1 VCLSQDGPVPHSIVE
16 LGFLTI
22 VQIKAK
28 SWKVWKLG
36 LFLLYIRDSILI
48 RVSFYNFCDL
58 ENLANFST
66 TLAKLVKFR
75 IGKQKISKICPNC
88 FVEKAANFVFKK
100 ITDSSQWFYL
110 ILSCTYSIISENP
123 KKDFKLCPNSK
134 KLTEKTAPP
143 H

>member
-1 VCLSQDGPVPHSIVE
+1 VE

-36 LFLLYIRDSILI
+36 LFLLYIRDSIPI

-88 FVEKAANFVFKK
+88 FVEKAANFVF
-100 ITDSSQWFYL
+100 
-110 ILSCTYSIISENP
+110 
-123 KKDFKLCPNSK
+123 
-134 KLTEKTAPP
+134 
-143 H
+143 

>member
-1 VCLSQDGPVPHSIVE
+1 MCLSQDGPVPHSIVE

-36 LFLLYIRDSILI
+36 LFLLYIRDSIPI

-75 IGKQKISKICPNC
+75 IGKQRSPKFAQIALLKKQQIL
-88 FVEKAANFVFKK
+88 FFKK
-100 ITDSSQWFYL
+100 SL
-110 ILSCTYSIISENP
+110 IPVSGFI
-123 KKDFKLCPNSK
+123 
-134 KLTEKTAPP
+134 
-143 H
+143 